1 MFLGAF
7 NAGCGHMTR
16 QDKANIRLFS
26 NPGFF
31 WLIGDKVDTT
41 VGDLTSCAYDRWV
54 EIRKWATLKLYILW
68 MRDFFDYRQSALMD
82 TITYYC
88 SALLTWHLVFLR
100 IVVHGQPFLKAI
112 KPYSARVF
120 NIAKEYKLSK
130 EMVIL
135 FSNNILSY
143 FLAFQTLFHL
153 KKPPGKAA
161 PCQKSQNCLCIFLLS

>member
-54 EIRKWATLKLYILW
+54 EIRK
-68 MRDFFDYRQSALMD
+68 
-82 TITYYC
+82 
-88 SALLTWHLVFLR
+88 
-100 IVVHGQPFLKAI
+100 
-112 KPYSARVF
+112 
-120 NIAKEYKLSK
+120 
-130 EMVIL
+130 
-135 FSNNILSY
+135 
-143 FLAFQTLFHL
+143 
-153 KKPPGKAA
+153 
-161 PCQKSQNCLCIFLLS
+161 